1 MISAKRALAIVLSR
15 SGRLGVEQLPIE
27 KALGRMLAE
36 KVRSDMDIPPF
47 DRSAMDGF
55 AINSDDRS
63 AAYKVVDDIPAG
75 KMPKRKIGRGE
86 CARIMT
92 GAPLP
97 SGANRVVK
105 VEDTEPVSRY
115 RIRIIHDDNKANVSR
130 RGEDVRKGEIALK
143 AGTKIRAQEVAILAT
158 FGQRKV
164 KVFKYPR
171 VGVISTG
178 SELVEPGKKPGPGKI
193 RNSNSFMLLAQ
204 LKRLGI
210 DGIYLGIVRDNFRVT
225 VKNIIKA
232 LKISDI
238 LLLTGGVSVG
248 DYDFV
253 KEAMK
258 KAGIK
263 LYFDKIAVQPG
274 KPTSFGTKGRKL
286 VFGLPG
292 NPVSSL
298 FIFDLLVRPAID
310 RMVGRK
316 AKNQLGK
323 AILADDFERRHTD
336 REQYVPVIQ
345 SDNRVRP
352 IKFHGSAHMQALTR
366 ANALLRIE
374 RGVKRLMK
382 GTLVDVRPI

>member
-1 MISAKRALAIVLSR
+1 MISAQQALYIVLSR
-15 SGRLGVEQLPIE
+15 SERLGVERLPIE

-36 KVRSDMDIPPF
+36 KIRSDMDTPPF

-55 AINSDDRS
+55 AMNSNDRS

-75 KMPKRKIGRGE
+75 KMPKRQIGQGE

-97 SGANRVVK
+97 PGADKVVK
-105 VEDTEPVSRY
+105 VEDTQLISRHL
-115 RIRIIHDDNKANVSR
+115 IRIKHFDNKPNVSW
-130 RGEDVRKGEIALK
+130 RGEDVRKGEIVLK
-143 AGTKIRAQEVAILAT
+143 AGIKIRAQEVAILAT
-158 FGQRKV
+158 FGKRKV
-164 KVFKYPR
+164 KVFRYPR

-210 DGIYLGIVRDNFRVT
+210 DGIYLGIVRDNFRET
-225 VKNIIKA
+225 VKNINKAIKV
-232 LKISDI
+232 SDI

-253 KEAMK
+253 KEAIK

-263 LYFDKIAVQPG
+263 LHFNKIAVQPG
-274 KPTSFGTKGRKL
+274 KPTSFGTKGRKM

-316 AKNQLGK
+316 AKQHLGK
-323 AILADDFERRHTD
+323 SILAADFERRHTD

-345 SDNRVRP
+345 SDSRVRP
-352 IKFHGSAHMQALTR
+352 IKFHGSAHMQALTK
-366 ANALLRIE
+366 ANGLMRIK
-374 RGVKRLMK
+374 RGIKRLLK
-382 GTLVDVRPI
+382 GATVDVRPI